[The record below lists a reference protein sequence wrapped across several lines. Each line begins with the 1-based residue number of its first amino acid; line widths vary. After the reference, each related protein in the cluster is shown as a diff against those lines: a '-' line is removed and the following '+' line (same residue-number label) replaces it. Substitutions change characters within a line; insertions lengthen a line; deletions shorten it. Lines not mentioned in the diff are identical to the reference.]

1 MSFFATAYELLAHR
15 EAGLPYAALA
25 RLAGWQ
31 EKSVRSI
38 VSRARTGKL
47 REPGQPRRDA
57 WSSEMDAVLTAYW
70 ETENSHRIAGR
81 LSLLRPSITHWAVN
95 ARARRLH
102 LVKPGA
108 RSDWWSR
115 REGL

>member
-1 MSFFATAYELLAHR
+1 MSFFATAYELLSHR
-15 EAGLPYAALA
+15 EAGLGYASLA

-31 EKSVRSI
+31 EASVRSV

-47 REPGQPRRDA
+47 REPGTPRPDA
-57 WSSEMDAVLTAYW
+57 WTTAMDATLSLHW
-70 ETENSHRIAGR
+70 ETENSHRIAARVGR
-81 LSLLRPSITHWAVN
+81 SHWAVN
-95 ARARRLH
+95 ARARRKG

-115 REGL
+115 REAP